1 MFFFSHRFNA
11 ITGSSSV
18 LRFVLKTI
26 PRQLALFEFQ
36 ENFLCFINSI
46 FFDVR
51 EPMRRTWHFFAFNLS
66 PEMFVNLSSI
76 LIKFSKDLVD
86 PSNIKD
92 ASSAKRD
99 VLFSF
104 PSMYIPFISGLFL
117 T

>member
-1 MFFFSHRFNA
+1 MDDNEFS
-11 ITGSSSV
+11 
-18 LRFVLKTI
+18 LFVLKTI
-26 PRQLALFEFQ
+26 PIQLALFEFQ

-46 FFDVR
+46 VFAVR

-92 ASSAKRD
+92 A
-99 VLFSF
+99 
-104 PSMYIPFISGLFL
+104 
-117 T
+117 

>member
-1 MFFFSHRFNA
+1 MDDSEFS
-11 ITGSSSV
+11 
-18 LRFVLKTI
+18 LFVLKTI
-26 PRQLALFEFQ
+26 PRQLALFKFQ
-36 ENFLCFINSI
+36 ENFLGFINAI
-46 FFDVR
+46 VFDVR

-99 VLFSF
+99 VYF
-104 PSMYIPFISGLFL
+104 LFL
-117 T
+117 LCIYLLYLGSF

>member
-1 MFFFSHRFNA
+1 MDDNEFS
-11 ITGSSSV
+11 
-18 LRFVLKTI
+18 LFVLKTI
-26 PRQLALFEFQ
+26 ARQLALFEFQ

-46 FFDVR
+46 VLDVR

-76 LIKFSKDLVD
+76 LIKFSKDLVN

-99 VLFSF
+99 IFFSF
-104 PSMYIPFISGLFL
+104 PSMYIPFISVLFL